1 MAPLRRGFSLIE
13 LMIVVAVISL
23 LLAILMPALAGA
35 RDQARAAVCGSNIR
49 QLAHANLQYAT
60 ENAGRVVPG
69 APRRS
74 ENLRRWHG
82 VRDSITGAFDGARG
96 PLVPHLGG
104 DARIRACPS
113 FAQPVSAAGVAFE
126 RAAGG
131 YGYNLAYLGRVIE
144 RNTPTSNFRV
154 VTDLVGAQ
162 LEHVRRPAATL
173 MFADAAFAAPA
184 SGVIEYS
191 FAEPRFHPEY
201 IRQKA
206 RPDPSIHF
214 RHAGRASVA
223 WSDGHVSREARTF
236 SWRSGLYEGDPA
248 VQHIGWFGAV
258 DDNREFDLE

>member
-1 MAPLRRGFSLIE
+1 VSRRGFSLIE
-13 LMIVVAVISL
+13 LVIVVAIIAL
-23 LLAILMPALAGA
+23 LLSILLPALASA
-35 RDQARAAVCGSNIR
+35 REHARAAVCGSSIR
-49 QLAHANLQYAT
+49 QLAQANLQYVG

-82 VRDSITGAFDGARG
+82 VRGSASGAFDGACG
-96 PLVPHLGG
+96 PLVPHLGA

-126 RAAGG
+126 RSAGG

-154 VTDLVGAQ
+154 VTDLLGVQ
-162 LEHVRRPAATL
+162 LERVRRPAATL

-201 IRQKA
+201 LRQQA

-214 RHAGRASVA
+214 RHRGGANIA
-223 WSDGHVSREARTF
+223 WTDGHVDRQQRTF
-236 SWRSGLYEGDPA
+236 TWRSGLYEGEPA
-248 VQHIGWFGAV
+248 RQQIGWFGAT